1 MRLYLM
7 RHGEAVPRA
16 ASDAARALTPRG
28 SRQVEEVA
36 TRRKDDLATLELVV
50 ASPYLRARQTAE
62 KIMRGL
68 GHRGGPLIS
77 TQLRPDADIRALGA
91 LVDTCTVEN
100 LLLVSHQPL
109 VGATLAWLTG
119 LKELSAMG
127 TADLAALELIAF
139 APGGAHLLW
148 LERGV

>member
-1 MRLYLM
+1 MKLYLM

-16 ASDAARALTPRG
+16 ASDPTRALTPRG
-28 SRQVEEVA
+28 LRQVEDVA
-36 TRRKDDLATLELVV
+36 TRREDDLDTLELVV

-62 KIMRGL
+62 EIMRML
-68 GHRGGPLIS
+68 GHRGDLLIS
-77 TQLRPDADIRALGA
+77 AQLRPDADIRALGA
-91 LVDTCTVEN
+91 LVNTCTVEN

-119 LKELSAMG
+119 REELAAMG
-127 TADLAALELIAF
+127 TADLAALELTAF

-148 LERGV
+148 LERGA